1 MNMQFIVEPAYNNS
15 FWCQQTLKGLKT
27 QAGLRKIHLTALKES
42 SLLQTP
48 ASEENTVIMLLGT
61 SIKWIRHIVALSRKM
76 GYVCLLVT
84 GDQMPE
90 TVDRVSSVLADYQ
103 SGMYALLSHLKSLG
117 DERIAL
123 FGVNPNSYTDSMKL
137 HYFPWKNDICYNYSS
152 IAVCVDQFLS
162 KASSYDAVICSNHA
176 VAVYLHHFLQSRGI
190 NLKDDLHLATFGDSI
205 LSDLM
210 DPPITSVVQDYQ
222 ELGAQAINAYSF
234 LTRNPTLVINV
245 LIRYSLKINGSTV
258 TPAPPPLPEA
268 GSETVPDINFYDDG
282 CMSSI
287 FSLENL
293 LADADNLDIIILK
306 KILEKETQEQ
316 IAEELHLAL
325 SSLRYRIRKMRSF
338 FPGLPNTELA
348 NVAAQYLT
356 PDAFGRAAE
365 LKKKH

>member
-1 MNMQFIVEPAYNNS
+1 MNMQFITEPAYHNS
-15 FWCQQTLKGLKT
+15 FWCQKTLKGLKT
-27 QAGLRKIHLTALKES
+27 QAGLRKIHLTALKEV

-48 ASEENTVIMLLGT
+48 ANKENTVIMLLGT
-61 SIKWIRHIVALSRKM
+61 SIKWIRHIVALSREM

-90 TVDRVSSVLADYQ
+90 TVDRVSSVLIDYQ

-137 HYFPWKNDICYNYSS
+137 RYFPRKKDIYYNYDS
-152 IAVCVDQFLS
+152 ITACAGQFWS
-162 KASSYDAVICSNHA
+162 NASSYDAVICSNHA
-176 VAVYLHHFLQSRGI
+176 VAVYLHHFLQSRGV

-210 DPPITSVVQDYQ
+210 EPPITSIVHDYQ

-245 LIRYSLKINGSTV
+245 LIKCSLKINGFPVAPS
-258 TPAPPPLPEA
+258 PPPLPDTGQQA
-268 GSETVPDINFYDDG
+268 VPDINFYDDG

-287 FSLENL
+287 FSLESL
-293 LADADNLDIIILK
+293 LSDADNLDIIILK

-316 IAEELHLAL
+316 IAEELHLGL
-325 SSLRYRIRKMRSF
+325 SSLRYRIKKMRSF
-338 FPGLPNTELA
+338 FPGLPNTELTE
-348 NVAAQYLT
+348 VAARYLA
-356 PDAFGRAAE
+356 PNAFDKAAE
-365 LKKKH
+365 MKKKH